1 MNLMTVE
8 LTLASLTKRYGGRKI
23 LNKLEL
29 AVAGGEVIGVFGPN
43 GSGKSTLLR
52 CIAGLLRPSGGS
64 VKLHVNNTDC
74 SAPAMLRSMVGYV
87 SPELNHYPELS
98 ARENLQFFAAVTSRP
113 SKPIEE
119 LLTHV
124 GLGKRLDDPIG
135 NYSSGMR
142 QRVRLALAAL
152 HEPAILL
159 LDEPGLALDEAGQEV
174 VLTMIREQQ
183 ERGGIVIL
191 ATNDQRERE
200 LVQRHIHVG

>member
-1 MNLMTVE
+1 
-8 LTLASLTKRYGGRKI
+8 
-23 LNKLEL
+23 
-29 AVAGGEVIGVFGPN
+29 
-43 GSGKSTLLR
+43 
-52 CIAGLLRPSGGS
+52 
-64 VKLHVNNTDC
+64 
-74 SAPAMLRSMVGYV
+74 
-87 SPELNHYPELS
+87 
-98 ARENLQFFAAVTSRP
+98 
-113 SKPIEE
+113 
-119 LLTHV
+119 
-124 GLGKRLDDPIG
+124 
-135 NYSSGMR
+135 MR

>member
-8 LTLASLTKRYGGRKI
+8 LTLANLTKRYGGRKI
-23 LNKLEL
+23 LNKLVL
-29 AVAGGEVIGVFGPN
+29 TATGGEVIGVFGPN

-52 CIAGLLRPSGGS
+52 CIAGLLRPSAGD
-64 VKLHVNNTDC
+64 VKLRVNNADC
-74 SAPAMLRSMVGYV
+74 SAPSLLRSMVGYV
-87 SPELNHYPELS
+87 SPELNLYPELS
-98 ARENLQFFAAVTSRP
+98 ARENLKFFADVTSRP
-113 SKPIEE
+113 SKPIAD

-124 GLGKRLDDPIG
+124 GLGKRMDDPIG

-174 VLTMIREQQ
+174 VLSMIREQQ
-183 ERGGIVIL
+183 QRGGIVIL

>member
-1 MNLMTVE
+1 MDLMTVE

-29 AVAGGEVIGVFGPN
+29 SVAGGEVIGVFGPN

-52 CIAGLLRPSGGS
+52 CIAGLLRPSSGS
-64 VKLHVNNTDC
+64 VKLHVNDVDS

-87 SPELNHYPELS
+87 SPELNLYPELS
-98 ARENLQFFAAVTSRP
+98 ARENLQFFADVTSRR
-113 SKPIEE
+113 SKPIQD
-119 LLTHV
+119 LLTQV

-142 QRVRLALAAL
+142 QRVRIALAAL

-174 VLTMIREQQ
+174 VLSMIREQQ
-183 ERGGIVIL
+183 QRGGIVIL

>member
-1 MNLMTVE
+1 MTVE

-29 AVAGGEVIGVFGPN
+29 TAIGGEVIGVFGPN

-52 CIAGLLRPSGGS
+52 CIAGLLRPSAGD
-64 VKLHVNNTDC
+64 VKLQVNNADC
-74 SAPAMLRSMVGYV
+74 SAPAMLRSMVGYI
-87 SPELNHYPELS
+87 SPELNLYPELS

-113 SKPIEE
+113 SKPIAD
-119 LLTHV
+119 LLTDV
-124 GLGKRLDDPIG
+124 GLGRRQDDPIG
-135 NYSSGMR
+135 SFSSGMR
-142 QRVRLALAAL
+142 QRVRLALATL

-174 VLTMIREQQ
+174 VLSMIREQQ
-183 ERGGIVIL
+183 QRGGIVIL

-200 LVQRHIHVG
+200 LVQRHIYVG

>member
-1 MNLMTVE
+1 
-8 LTLASLTKRYGGRKI
+8 
-23 LNKLEL
+23 
-29 AVAGGEVIGVFGPN
+29 
-43 GSGKSTLLR
+43 
-52 CIAGLLRPSGGS
+52 
-64 VKLHVNNTDC
+64 
-74 SAPAMLRSMVGYV
+74 MLRSMVGYV
-87 SPELNHYPELS
+87 SPELNLYPELS
-98 ARENLQFFAAVTSRP
+98 ARENLQFFADVTSRP
-113 SKPIEE
+113 SKPIQE
-119 LLTHV
+119 LLTQV

-174 VLTMIREQQ
+174 VLSMIREQQ
-183 ERGGIVIL
+183 QRGGIVIL

>member
-1 MNLMTVE
+1 MDLMTVE
-8 LTLASLTKRYGGRKI
+8 LTLASLTTRYGGRKI

-29 AVAGGEVIGVFGPN
+29 SVAGGEVIGVFGPN

-52 CIAGLLRPSGGS
+52 CIAGLLRPSSGS
-64 VKLHVNNTDC
+64 VKLHVNDVDS

-87 SPELNHYPELS
+87 SPELNLYPELT
-98 ARENLQFFAAVTSRP
+98 ARENLQFFADVTSRR
-113 SKPIEE
+113 SKPIQD
-119 LLTHV
+119 LLTQV

-174 VLTMIREQQ
+174 VLSMIREQQ
-183 ERGGIVIL
+183 QRGGIVIL